1 MPSPPDSGCGG
12 CLIEY
17 TIKISADRVCTA
29 QYCIVH
35 LSQSPPV
42 NQLNFCLQ
50 DSNKSTEQELY
61 KRVMNFAKDDPDV
74 VSRDLDVHLSKVL
87 SEKYAFLGPSFALDK
102 WAAEHCEITVLPVKL
117 TGLEY
122 FSVFLPK
129 DSVIT
134 GEINDVYVLPASCI
148 SVFVYLSFCLLL
160 SVCVFVCVSVSM
172 SVSPCLCLSL
182 CLCLCLCVCVY
193 VCVYV
198 CVSVSVSTS
207 VSLSVSLCLRLCL
220 CLCVCVYVCV
230 SVCVSV
236 SASMSVSL
244 CLCLRLCLCVCVY
257 VCVSVCVSVSA
268 SVSMSLCL
276 CACVYVCVFMSV
288 FLSPLSSSAC
298 VCNTPTPKYIFHVL
312 VD

>member
-1 MPSPPDSGCGG
+1 MPSPPDGGCGG

-42 NQLNFCLQ
+42 KQLNVCLQ

-61 KRVMNFAKDDPDV
+61 KRMMAFAKDDPDV

-87 SEKYAFLGPSFALDK
+87 SEKYAFLGPSSVLDK

-134 GEINDVYVLPASCI
+134 GDVNDVYVLPASCI

-160 SVCVFVCVSVSM
+160 SVCVFVIIIIIINLIYIAQFDTNGILTALYIVITYIQMQYVHLCTYAEQSYKYTYT
-172 SVSPCLCLSL
+172 CLHIHTYTVTCTNIHL
-182 CLCLCLCVCVY
+182 
-193 VCVYV
+193 
-198 CVSVSVSTS
+198 
-207 VSLSVSLCLRLCL
+207 
-220 CLCVCVYVCV
+220 
-230 SVCVSV
+230 
-236 SASMSVSL
+236 
-244 CLCLRLCLCVCVY
+244 
-257 VCVSVCVSVSA
+257 
-268 SVSMSLCL
+268 
-276 CACVYVCVFMSV
+276 
-288 FLSPLSSSAC
+288 
-298 VCNTPTPKYIFHVL
+298 PTY
-312 VD
+312 

>member
-12 CLIEY
+12 CVIEY
-17 TIKISADRVCTA
+17 TIKISADRIFTA

-42 NQLNFCLQ
+42 NQLNVCLQ
-50 DSNKSTEQELY
+50 DSNKITEQELY
-61 KRVMNFAKDDPDV
+61 KRMMTFAKDDPDV
-74 VSRDLDVHLSKVL
+74 VSRYHDVHLSKVL

-102 WAAEHCEITVLPVKL
+102 WAAERCEITVLPVKL

-134 GEINDVYVLPASCI
+134 GEVNDVYVLPASCI

-160 SVCVFVCVSVSM
+160 YVCVFVCVSVSM
-172 SVSPCLCLSL
+172 SVSPCLCL
-182 CLCLCLCVCVY
+182 CLCLCLYLC

-207 VSLSVSLCLRLCL
+207 VSL
-220 CLCVCVYVCV
+220 
-230 SVCVSV
+230 
-236 SASMSVSL
+236 
-244 CLCLRLCLCVCVY
+244 
-257 VCVSVCVSVSA
+257 
-268 SVSMSLCL
+268 CL
-276 CACVYVCVFMSV
+276 CACIYVCVFISV

-298 VCNTPTPKYIFHVL
+298 VCNTLTPKYIFHVL
-312 VD
+312 VLVD

>member
-1 MPSPPDSGCGG
+1 MPSPPHGGCGG
-12 CLIEY
+12 CLIQY

-42 NQLNFCLQ
+42 KQLNFCLQ

-61 KRVMNFAKDDPDV
+61 KRMMAFAKDDPDV

-87 SEKYAFLGPSFALDK
+87 SEKYAFLGPSSALDK
-102 WAAEHCEITVLPVKL
+102 WAAERCEITVLPVKL

-134 GEINDVYVLPASCI
+134 GEVNDVYVLPASCI

-172 SVSPCLCLSL
+172 SVS
-182 CLCLCLCVCVY
+182 
-193 VCVYV
+193 
-198 CVSVSVSTS
+198 
-207 VSLSVSLCLRLCL
+207 LCLRLCL

-230 SVCVSV
+230 SVFVC
-236 SASMSVSL
+236 M
-244 CLCLRLCLCVCVY
+244 CLCLRLYACI
-257 VCVSVCVSVSA
+257 SVSPLF
-268 SVSMSLCL
+268 LCL
-276 CACVYVCVFMSV
+276 C
-288 FLSPLSSSAC
+288 L
-298 VCNTPTPKYIFHVL
+298 
-312 VD
+312 